1 MMRRKH
7 LTDFNAPAPRAVPLS
22 IRLRV
27 LFGGF
32 NNQFGWLFF
41 GFGLIFVWA
50 FTFQADFTSWI
61 LFRLPT
67 SSTAGVIESLEESNA
82 SEDGVL
88 VYEVSYA
95 FFDQLGRQ
103 QGGTSYTTGYPDIS
117 GRVSVEYVS
126 SIPSISRIS
135 GMRRAVFGAFAAFPV
150 IFPLIGLAFMY
161 FGIRYGLKANRLLG
175 LGKIAF
181 GKLISTES
189 TNARINN
196 RPVIKLTFAFEDQKG
211 EEWEVTATTH
221 EPAGLRDEAEEPLL
235 YDPDNPDYAVLL
247 DDLPG
252 STTFDSSG
260 QLVPGG
266 FLETGMTVLIPGLTV
281 IGHGMYLLIRAIT

>member
-126 SIPSISRIS
+126 AIPSISRIS

-211 EEWEVTATTH
+211 E
-221 EPAGLRDEAEEPLL
+221 
-235 YDPDNPDYAVLL
+235 DNPDYAVLL